1 MSLHSRSF
9 IKGCC
14 LSSGSL
20 SPLLMDWI
28 LEFIVGAGYLLFAP
42 LDPLSTIHLFCALG
56 NWPGKPQLG
65 SVNRRLVHRRK
76 NLFLWLSLCPDAML
90 FSSGPVLWGYLW
102 LSFLG
107 SKTFFSLL
115 SFSGIGVIIAL
126 LLLVSFNPTYTFIT
140 SSFIKLSSFLAWVW
154 HVPPTTTTSWDLDW
168 YSE

>member
-56 NWPGKPQLG
+56 NWPLWTPSALNHNWVQSIGDWFIGGRIYSSGSLSVQMLCSFPQDQSYEVICG
-65 SVNRRLVHRRK
+65 YPFWAPK
-76 NLFLWLSLCPDAML
+76 L
-90 FSSGPVLWGYLW
+90 FS
-102 LSFLG
+102 
-107 SKTFFSLL
+107 SLL

-140 SSFIKLSSFLAWVW
+140 SSFIKLSSFLA
-154 HVPPTTTTSWDLDW
+154 
-168 YSE
+168 